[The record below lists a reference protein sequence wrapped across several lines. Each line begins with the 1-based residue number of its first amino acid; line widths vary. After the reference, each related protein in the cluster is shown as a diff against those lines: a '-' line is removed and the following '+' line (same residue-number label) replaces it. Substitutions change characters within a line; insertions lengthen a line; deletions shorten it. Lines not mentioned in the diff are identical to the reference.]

1 MRYVSRLLLTTL
13 AVGCSGGE
21 RSDTGP
27 VVDTGWF
34 SDTASPEQCP
44 GVLKDWLP
52 KDGASQWYWRDRP
65 TIWTGN
71 SRKETYSATLWQ
83 GATPLQTDLVWDAS
97 GVSFQVD
104 RGQPLD
110 PNTEYILEVTD
121 CRETRRVT
129 FTTSD
134 YGSPLDGSVDD
145 LVGTT
150 YLIDLAGAEWL
161 EPGGFSALLSL
172 YFTTPILLMVNYAD
186 ATHVDFL
193 GAQGYRDDLGQ
204 YYQLPN
210 EATFEFPLASWPEQ
224 PYFDVVAPE
233 VGITYQN
240 IPIAIYNFSLSG
252 TFASD
257 GSKIGGSKV
266 EGLGDTRFMGPLIGQ
281 GEDPYAICT
290 QAAALGVTCTECPDG
305 LDTCLFLSAVDVNG
319 TQVPGLQLTPK

>member
-1 MRYVSRLLLTTL
+1 MTWRCTL
-13 AVGCSGGE
+13 FLSLFLGCSG
-21 RSDTGP
+21 RTDSDTGP
-27 VVDTGWF
+27 EIETGWF

-52 KDGASQWYWRDRP
+52 KDGSTQWYWRDRP
-65 TIWTGN
+65 TFWTGN
-71 SRKETYSATLWQ
+71 SRQETYSATLWQ
-83 GATPLQTDLVWDAS
+83 GATALDAELVWDAS
-97 GVSFQVD
+97 GVSFQ
-104 RGQPLD
+104 LD
-110 PNTEYILEVTD
+110 MGRPFAPNTEYMLEVTD

-129 FTTSD
+129 FMTSD
-134 YGSPLDGSVDD
+134 YGTPLEGSAET

-204 YYQLPN
+204 FYQLPS
-210 EATFEFPLASWPEQ
+210 EATFDFPLAKWPQQ
-224 PYFDVVAPE
+224 PYFEVVSPK

-252 TFASD
+252 TFAAD

-281 GEDPYAICT
+281 GDDPNAICT
-290 QAAALGVTCTECPDG
+290 QAAALGVQCTDCPDG
-305 LDTCLFLSAVDVNG
+305 EQTCLFLSAVDVNG
-319 TQVPGLQLTPK
+319 TRVPGLQLTPK